1 MDLSDAPSAQDRV
14 AHPPNIPSLEPPAD
28 ARVRRIRRLN
38 PDEVASYDLVA
49 PAIARRAVLI
59 RVPVLPPGAVGLTSG
74 RFVLLRRDEPE
85 DGSSDLIAHEL
96 VHVRQF
102 AEAGRLRFASTYLLA
117 YLRNLVRFRR
127 HRLAYLNIPAEQ
139 EAYGMSREWVAARRQ
154 APRPSPAPAI

>member
-1 MDLSDAPSAQDRV
+1 
-14 AHPPNIPSLEPPAD
+14 
-28 ARVRRIRRLN
+28 VRRIRRLN

-102 AEAGRLRFASTYLLA
+102 AEAGRLRFAATYLLA

-139 EAYGMSREWVAARRQ
+139 EAYRMSREWLAVRRQ
-154 APRPSPAPAI
+154 APPPSLAPASSI